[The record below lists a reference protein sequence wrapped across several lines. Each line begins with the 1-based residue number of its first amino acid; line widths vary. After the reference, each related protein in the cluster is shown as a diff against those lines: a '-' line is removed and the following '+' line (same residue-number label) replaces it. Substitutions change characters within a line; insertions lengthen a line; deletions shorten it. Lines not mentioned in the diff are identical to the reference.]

1 MKKILIV
8 EDEPSY
14 VKLLESQLKHI
25 YEILEATDGKSGLA
39 LAKQEHPDLI
49 LLDIVLP
56 VMDGM
61 SVLAELRKDPVYGK
75 NVKVILLTNLE
86 TTDEIIYQVTDDLP
100 VYYFIK
106 SDVKLAD
113 LISKIE
119 AILA

>member
-1 MKKILIV
+1 MKKILII

-14 VKLLESQLKHI
+14 VKLLESQLKHR

-56 VMDGM
+56 LMDGM
-61 SVLAELRKDPVYGK
+61 TVLSELRKDTYGK
-75 NVKVILLTNLE
+75 NTKVILLTNLE
-86 TTDEIIYQVTDDLP
+86 ATDDIVYQVTDDLP

-113 LISKIE
+113 LFKKIE
-119 AILA
+119 AVLA